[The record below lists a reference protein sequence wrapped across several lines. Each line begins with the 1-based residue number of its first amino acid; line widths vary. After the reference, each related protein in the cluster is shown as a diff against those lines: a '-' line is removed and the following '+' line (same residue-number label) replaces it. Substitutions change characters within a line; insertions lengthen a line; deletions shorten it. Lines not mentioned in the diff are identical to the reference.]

1 MAVKTKAVSEREI
14 ERVTVETTVA
24 TKAVAHPTDSH
35 LMLRAIEWLNRAAD
49 KVGVK
54 LRQSYLRLGRHARR
68 EVARLLHTGG
78 HSQAMRH
85 LHKMR
90 TWVGR
95 LLRDLERKTKGKPAA
110 EPPIAVTN
118 ARAAGGQFVLGA
130 KMVPGTPRDGN
141 TLATQ
146 IDQVAALTS
155 RRVRRAYVDR
165 GYRGHKVVSIR
176 NGTGH
181 RGPDRR
187 VPE

>member
-14 ERVTVETTVA
+14 ERVTVDTTMA

-54 LRQSYLRLGRHARR
+54 LRQSYLRLGRHTRR

-85 LHKMR
+85 LRKMR

-110 EPPIAVTN
+110 EPPLPRYGGG
-118 ARAAGGQFVLGA
+118 ARRPAPPPETHRQAEALRASCSRGGV
-130 KMVPGTPRDGN
+130 
-141 TLATQ
+141 
-146 IDQVAALTS
+146 
-155 RRVRRAYVDR
+155 
-165 GYRGHKVVSIR
+165 
-176 NGTGH
+176 H
-181 RGPDRR
+181 RQR
-187 VPE
+187 

>member
-1 MAVKTKAVSEREI
+1 MAVER
-14 ERVTVETTVA
+14 
-24 TKAVAHPTDSH
+24 
-35 LMLRAIEWLNRAAD
+35 
-49 KVGVK
+49 
-54 LRQSYLRLGRHARR
+54 
-68 EVARLLHTGG
+68 
-78 HSQAMRH
+78 
-85 LHKMR
+85 
-90 TWVGR
+90 VGR
-95 LLRDLERKTKGKPAA
+95 LHRQKPTDKQKLYALHAPEVECIGKGKARVKY
-110 EPPIAVTN
+110 EFGVKCTIAVTN

-146 IDQVAALTS
+146 IDQVAALTG
-155 RRVRRAYVDR
+155 RRFRRAYVDR